1 MDKKIIYDLA
11 QEYGTPLLVMDHEKI
26 IKNYL
31 EFREKLPRVQIYYA
45 VKANSEREII
55 KTLYDLGSSFDVA
68 SLPEFNLVFDL
79 VKSLEPKKLQNFIW
93 NNIIYANPIKKIDS
107 LHVLNLYKPLLTY
120 DSVEEMEKIKMH
132 CPEAGLLLRIKISD
146 EGSVVKFANKFGIDP
161 KLAVDLIEKTIK
173 TGLGVEGI
181 SFHAG
186 SQCNNPENFIKA
198 LETIAEIFKEVENRG
213 LVIGET
219 VTTGN
224 PIRIVDIGGGF
235 PVQYNGE
242 EQSFGELASLINKEL
257 DRLFPADKTLI
268 IAEPGRFMVANAG
281 IAVSSVVLAKH
292 STEMPCYYIDDGVYH
307 TYSAI
312 MYDHFEPSLKSF
324 KDWEKNIECKVFGP
338 TCDGLDELTENSY
351 IHGSKNAFLPRL
363 SEGDLIYQENIG
375 AYSNASATSFNG
387 YPPAKIIHINN
398 NIKNN

>member
-132 CPEAGLLLRIKISD
+132 CPEAGILLRIKIFDYVIYYSIGQL
-146 EGSVVKFANKFGIDP
+146 EMRP
-161 KLAVDLIEKTIK
+161 
-173 TGLGVEGI
+173 VE
-181 SFHAG
+181 F
-186 SQCNNPENFIKA
+186 
-198 LETIAEIFKEVENRG
+198 
-213 LVIGET
+213 
-219 VTTGN
+219 
-224 PIRIVDIGGGF
+224 RI
-235 PVQYNGE
+235 
-242 EQSFGELASLINKEL
+242 
-257 DRLFPADKTLI
+257 
-268 IAEPGRFMVANAG
+268 
-281 IAVSSVVLAKH
+281 
-292 STEMPCYYIDDGVYH
+292 
-307 TYSAI
+307 
-312 MYDHFEPSLKSF
+312 
-324 KDWEKNIECKVFGP
+324 
-338 TCDGLDELTENSY
+338 
-351 IHGSKNAFLPRL
+351 
-363 SEGDLIYQENIG
+363 
-375 AYSNASATSFNG
+375 
-387 YPPAKIIHINN
+387 
-398 NIKNN
+398 